1 MNKITRKYATS
12 DVNMIVGTS
21 TIIESAIT
29 NKKFLQENRS
39 TWADPFFQDI
49 KTHIDK
55 ATQEYLGVD
64 NAKQLRESTQ
74 VVTKIQADAISKL
87 SLSKT
92 QITEDFKK
100 DKTQQDEILTQLGF
114 KAHGADA
121 VKGNQEALINL
132 LYQFKKN
139 LTPDLKTEIIAK
151 GTAPK
156 TLETI
161 IEYADT
167 LISANVKQENNKGNR
182 KEITNEVITVFNDIY
197 EAVVSIARISNKLYK
212 GNPALQQQFSF
223 AKVTKGLTVA
233 KKKVA
238 KP

>member
-1 MNKITRKYATS
+1 MNKITRKYNTS
-12 DVNMIVGTS
+12 DVNMIVATS
-21 TIIESAIT
+21 AIIESAIT

-39 TWADPFFQDI
+39 TWGDPFFQDI
-49 KTHIDK
+49 KTKIDQ

-64 NAKQLRESTQ
+64 NAKQLREATQ

-114 KAHGADA
+114 KAHGVDA
-121 VKGNQEALINL
+121 IKGNQEALINL

-156 TLETI
+156 TLESI

-167 LISANVKQENNKGNR
+167 LINANIKQENNKGSR

-197 EAVVSIARISNKLYK
+197 DAVVSIARISNKLYK
-212 GNPALQQQFSF
+212 DNPALQQQFSF
-223 AKVTKGLTVA
+223 AKVTRGLTVA